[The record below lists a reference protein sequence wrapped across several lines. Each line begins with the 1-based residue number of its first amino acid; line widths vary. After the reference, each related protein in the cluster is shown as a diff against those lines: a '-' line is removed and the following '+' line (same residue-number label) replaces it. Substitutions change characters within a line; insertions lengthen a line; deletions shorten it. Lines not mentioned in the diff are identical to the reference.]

1 MYRTCHNRAGGS
13 QHPDAIFAIPA
24 VFSINLPKLS
34 FISCDQDGDRSRAFL
49 RISNQFHDVALR
61 DRILSSCC
69 PPANG
74 ALAS

>member
-1 MYRTCHNRAGGS
+1 MVVLDVPQSRGCS

-34 FISCDQDGDRSRAFL
+34 FISCDQDGDRNRALL

-61 DRILSSCC
+61 DRILVLVVHRQT
-69 PPANG
+69 G
-74 ALAS
+74 L